1 MKYIVNNEEVQR
13 DVYYFCR
20 KAKEEN
26 KTFAILKIDSP
37 QNVECYINDRPE
49 YDYYVCINSQ
59 TYYTKGE
66 EIITEWYEKDEYYNR
81 SKCSLEDLAK
91 RFQKSKFKDSMSLEE
106 WYGKNNWK
114 YRCDVKYTEE
124 YHDIPTVEDFK
135 EEVQTKLFT
144 VKVNNED
151 TVKTINEIRDKYGKF
166 CIEYVLRTGAYTEI
180 IYEDNYLEI

>member
-66 EIITEWYEKDEYYNR
+66 EIITEWYEKDEY
-81 SKCSLEDLAK
+81 
-91 RFQKSKFKDSMSLEE
+91 
-106 WYGKNNWK
+106 
-114 YRCDVKYTEE
+114 
-124 YHDIPTVEDFK
+124 
-135 EEVQTKLFT
+135 
-144 VKVNNED
+144 
-151 TVKTINEIRDKYGKF
+151 
-166 CIEYVLRTGAYTEI
+166 
-180 IYEDNYLEI
+180 